1 MKIPVAVLQE
11 LASDPSYNVQIRRPY
26 SGAPITTMDEEEV
39 MNAKRDSGVTTRP
52 VTRQTFDEVLVPT
65 YAPAAM
71 VPVRAAGLDV
81 WDQQGKHYLDFTS
94 GIAVSSLGHANPLL
108 VAALTE
114 QINTLWHLGNGYT
127 NEPVLRL
134 ATALT
139 DATFAQRAF
148 FCNSGAEANEAAL
161 KLARKYAHTKFGP
174 HKSRIISCLSS
185 FHGRTLFTVSVGGQP
200 KYTEGFEPLPQEINH
215 IPYNDIAAARAA
227 IGDDVA
233 AVIVEPIQGEGGVI
247 PGDKAYL
254 QALRELCD
262 QTGALLIF
270 DEVQSGV
277 GRTGALYAY
286 MDTGVTPDILTSAKA
301 LGNGYPIGAMLTTD
315 AIAQHFGVGTHGT
328 TYGGN
333 PLAATVALNVLDTIN
348 QPAFLARVN
357 EASSKIFAKL
367 AQLTTDF
374 PQLFGQARGLGLL
387 IGLPLTA
394 AYAGRAKDIT
404 KLAEARGLM
413 LLVAGGDVIRMAPA
427 LIVSDAQIDEADRIL
442 RAAVEEFLAA

>member
-1 MKIPVAVLQE
+1 
-11 LASDPSYNVQIRRPY
+11 
-26 SGAPITTMDEEEV
+26 
-39 MNAKRDSGVTTRP
+39 MNAKLDSGVTTRP

-81 WDQQGKHYLDFTS
+81 WDQEGKQYLDFTS
-94 GIAVSSLGHANPLL
+94 GIAVSSLGHANPAL
-108 VAALTE
+108 VDALTK

-139 DATFAQRAF
+139 EATFADRAF

-174 HKSRIISCLSS
+174 HKSRIVSCLSS

-200 KYTEGFEPLPQEINH
+200 KYTEGFEPLPQDINH
-215 IPYNDIAAARAA
+215 IPYNDIEAARAA
-227 IGDDVA
+227 ITDDVA

-247 PGDKAYL
+247 PGNPEYL
-254 QALRELCD
+254 KALREFCD
-262 QTGALLIF
+262 KTGALLVF

-277 GRTGALYAY
+277 GRTGSLYAY
-286 MDTGVTPDILTSAKA
+286 MQVGVTPDILTSAKA

-315 AIAQHFGVGTHGT
+315 DIAQHFGVGSHGT

-333 PLAATVALNVLDTIN
+333 PLAATVGLKVVETIG
-348 QPAFLARVN
+348 QPAFLERVK
-357 EASSKIFAKL
+357 EASAKIMANLDKL
-367 AQLTTDF
+367 SQDY
-374 PQLFGQARGLGLL
+374 PQLFGKARGMGLL
-387 IGLPLTA
+387 IGLPMA
-394 AYAGRAKDIT
+394 EGYKGRAKDYT
-404 KLAEARGLM
+404 KTAEKLGLM
-413 LLVAGGDVIRMAPA
+413 LLIAGPDVVRLAPA
-427 LIVSDAQIDEADRIL
+427 LVVSDAQIEQADRIM
-442 RAAVEEFLAA
+442 REAADAFIAG